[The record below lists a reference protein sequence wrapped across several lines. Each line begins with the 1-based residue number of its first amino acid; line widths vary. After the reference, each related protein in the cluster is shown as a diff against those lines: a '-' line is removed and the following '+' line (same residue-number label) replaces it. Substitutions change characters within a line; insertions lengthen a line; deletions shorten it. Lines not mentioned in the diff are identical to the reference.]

1 MKKAEIK
8 EFLKTYG
15 TRVLEVEPD
24 GYVELMMD
32 NHICIRYYGI
42 EYYVPENNIFYTEYD
57 IEIVD
62 HLKENHH
69 V

>member
-15 TRVLEVEPD
+15 TKVLATEPE

-32 NHICIRYYGI
+32 NHICIRYYGT
-42 EYYVPENNIFYTEYD
+42 EYYVAENNMFYSEAD
-57 IEIVD
+57 NDMVD
-62 HLKENHH
+62 YLKERHH